1 MVKVGVKLV
10 PPVGVSLRLPQRH
23 GASAA
28 HLARCHHLP
37 LNAVGGLLVVFHGSA
52 LPVLRFAG
60 GSLARDLCEI
70 RLRQLQHRPRTDCHA
85 GRPDTR
91 CHATELERIETNQ
104 TRLIEERAQLQDELQ
119 EARAEVEAFPVAQ
132 TCQAAITT
140 LLQTNTRVCAG
151 SAGAGPCLWRRL
163 DRAAARAVSVLALLQ
178 PFRPFDQVGKSAQAG
193 EQTKGDR
200 TVFQAEGAQLTEKG
214 FQHLFDTAG

>member
-119 EARAEVEAFPVAQ
+119 EARAEADHAKADQVRMARDVATMFDELAQ
-132 TCQAAITT
+132 TQQLCHQPP
-140 LLQTNTRVCAG
+140 NDR
-151 SAGAGPCLWRRL
+151 RRL
-163 DRAAARAVSVLALLQ
+163 NTSIPRAGRNDLALLLT
-178 PFRPFDQVGKSAQAG
+178 FRLLDMGSG
-193 EQTKGDR
+193 
-200 TVFQAEGAQLTEKG
+200 QAEKSQFASVWIP
-214 FQHLFDTAG
+214 LF

>member
-1 MVKVGVKLV
+1 
-10 PPVGVSLRLPQRH
+10 
-23 GASAA
+23 
-28 HLARCHHLP
+28 
-37 LNAVGGLLVVFHGSA
+37 VGGLLVVFHGSA

-119 EARAEVEAFPVAQ
+119 EARAEAGHAKADQVRMARDVATMFDELAQ
-132 TCQAAITT
+132 TQQLCHQPP
-140 LLQTNTRVCAG
+140 ND
-151 SAGAGPCLWRRL
+151 WRRL
-163 DRAAARAVSVLALLQ
+163 NTSILRSGRSEMAVLLT
-178 PFRPFDQVGKSAQAG
+178 FRLLGVGSTQAGKSRFALIRISLFLQN
-193 EQTKGDR
+193 ELSVKSLLCIR
-200 TVFQAEGAQLTEKG
+200 TSHQFYTI
-214 FQHLFDTAG
+214 FT

>member
-1 MVKVGVKLV
+1 MAVSGAYRLAPVSGQGCGPMVKVGVKLV

-119 EARAEVEAFPVAQ
+119 EALAEADHAKSDQVRITRDVAGMFDELKALSDKHIELHVER
-132 TCQAAITT
+132 TR
-140 LLQTNTRVCAG
+140 LQTELEQA
-151 SAGAGPCLWRRL
+151 RR
-163 DRAAARAVSVLALLQ
+163 
-178 PFRPFDQVGKSAQAG
+178 P
-193 EQTKGDR
+193 
-200 TVFQAEGAQLTEKG
+200 
-214 FQHLFDTAG
+214 

>member
-1 MVKVGVKLV
+1 
-10 PPVGVSLRLPQRH
+10 
-23 GASAA
+23 
-28 HLARCHHLP
+28 
-37 LNAVGGLLVVFHGSA
+37 VGGLLVVFHGSA

-119 EARAEVEAFPVAQ
+119 EARAEAGHAKADQVRMARDVA
-132 TCQAAITT
+132 TMFDELKALADRQAELHAARAR
-140 LLQTNTRVCAG
+140 LQADVD
-151 SAGAGPCLWRRL
+151 RL
-163 DRAAARAVSVLALLQ
+163 DRGTPGPGLERPWWRLHRLLGQ
-178 PFRPFDQVGKSAQAG
+178 
-193 EQTKGDR
+193 
-200 TVFQAEGAQLTEKG
+200 
-214 FQHLFDTAG
+214 